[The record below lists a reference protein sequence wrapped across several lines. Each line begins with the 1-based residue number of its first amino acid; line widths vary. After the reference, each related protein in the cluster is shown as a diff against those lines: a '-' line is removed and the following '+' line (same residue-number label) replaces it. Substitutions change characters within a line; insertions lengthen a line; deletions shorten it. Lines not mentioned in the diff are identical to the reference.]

1 MKVTFLKVEMESK
14 TCIYIFIPCSIEFA
28 HEVLLKQIPINRKLY
43 LTTHAI
49 FIAQVSAEEHLEEV
63 VVTHIAFQKLCV
75 CV

>member
-14 TCIYIFIPCSIEFA
+14 ICIYIYIYIYIFIPCSIESA

-49 FIAQVSAEEHLEEV
+49 FTA
-63 VVTHIAFQKLCV
+63 LCDYD
-75 CV
+75 